1 MERMLSMIMRMI
13 FRKAVNKGI
22 NAGVNRMAGGGKA
35 KQDLSP
41 AERKQMRQAKQTTKR
56 ARQAAKATRR
66 LGKF

>member
-1 MERMLSMIMRMI
+1 MMERMLSMIMRMI

-41 AERKQMRQAKQTTKR
+41 AERKQMRQAK
-56 ARQAAKATRR
+56 
-66 LGKF
+66 